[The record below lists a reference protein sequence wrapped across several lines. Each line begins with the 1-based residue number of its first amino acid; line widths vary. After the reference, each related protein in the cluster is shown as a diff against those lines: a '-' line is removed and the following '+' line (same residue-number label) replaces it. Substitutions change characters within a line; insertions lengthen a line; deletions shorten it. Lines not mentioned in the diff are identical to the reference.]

1 MDARSLQFKDGTFD
15 LVIDKSLLDALACGD
30 GASVNVAQML
40 SEVHRVL
47 TPNGVY
53 ICITRG

>member
-30 GASVNVAQML
+30 GASVNVA
-40 SEVHRVL
+40 
-47 TPNGVY
+47 
-53 ICITRG
+53 